1 MVPPIPEITV
11 KLISLTYVSLKFEC
25 LLSPRPPSGE
35 LFAIESGCIALLLQI
50 WINCAWY
57 NALGG
62 HFEYIIA
69 VPRVQLITTCGLS
82 QLKLSTQQK
91 RLKNLI
97 PWNFAL
103 PRSLSLSLSL
113 SVSLFW
119 M

>member
-1 MVPPIPEITV
+1 MVSPIPEITV
-11 KLISLTYVSLKFEC
+11 KLISLTYVSLKFKF